1 MVTAVCEA
9 YPDAQDKTGM
19 ADAVRDLVA
28 DAIRRTFV
36 GVEEPPEEDE
46 EEPPARPG
54 KRHRGS
60 KPASAAAVP
69 VLSKRQREKQPD
81 DEEAEREPSPGTNHL
96 GASFNAAVVHGRA
109 RDVGVNKSSTNYGV
123 KVAVSVPSASAT
135 ASVTDEFFPLLV
147 LSLAVF
153 RTTEL
158 VPAEIYTTWE
168 EVKEVIARLL
178 GEPEFC
184 VVLMGC
190 AGDRWD
196 GVWDEDVWED
206 VKREADRT
214 AEPVVFRVRLKL
226 G

>member
-9 YPDAQDKTGM
+9 YPDAQDKAGM

-36 GVEEPPEEDE
+36 GVEEPAEEDE
-46 EEPPARPG
+46 DEEPPARPG

-60 KPASAAAVP
+60 KPASVA
-69 VLSKRQREKQPD
+69 LSKRQREKQPAD
-81 DEEAEREPSPGTNHL
+81 DQEAEREPSPGANHL
-96 GASFNAAVVHGRA
+96 SASFNAAVVHGRA

-123 KVAVSVPSASAT
+123 KVAVSVPSVCAA
-135 ASVTDEFFPLLV
+135 ASVADEFFPLLV

-178 GEPEFC
+178 GEPGFC
-184 VVLMGC
+184 VVLLGC

-196 GVWDEDVWED
+196 GVWDEGVWEE
-206 VKREADRT
+206 VKKEADRT